1 MMDAPK
7 SDVDRGREKSSTDF
21 QVPLTSSTAG
31 SLDDRVWW
39 SALFK
44 SVVDMIRSQST
55 KSVQKASG
63 AFANSHDEFGHAPLL
78 RARRTEKA
86 L

>member
-1 MMDAPK
+1 
-7 SDVDRGREKSSTDF
+7 
-21 QVPLTSSTAG
+21 VPLTSSTAG

-44 SVVDMIRSQST
+44 SVVDMIRPR
-55 KSVQKASG
+55 KKRAQKASG
-63 AFANSHDEFGHAPLL
+63 AFANSHEFGHAPLL